1 MKIAIPHHTTKA
13 AARKKLESLSE
24 QLLRE
29 HGDRLEDVD
38 QQWSGDQLLVNF
50 KARGFNVKGS
60 VEVTD
65 SEIILDGKLPLI
77 AKPFE
82 SRIKSTIEREAKN
95 IFPV

>member
-13 AARKKLESLSE
+13 AARKKLESLGE

-38 QQWSGDQLLVNF
+38 QHWNGDQLLVNF

-82 SRIKSTIEREAKN
+82 SRIKSTIEREAKSA
-95 IFPV
+95 FPA